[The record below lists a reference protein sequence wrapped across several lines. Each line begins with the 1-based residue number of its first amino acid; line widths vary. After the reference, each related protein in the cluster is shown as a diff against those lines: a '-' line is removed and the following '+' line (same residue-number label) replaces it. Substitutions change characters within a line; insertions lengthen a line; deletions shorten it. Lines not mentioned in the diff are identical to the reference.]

1 MQRKNAFSC
10 WRESNIII
18 RSLSLRLSSHRSL
31 SLRPPQQFPCGSL
44 VQAASMGMGQCPLS
58 LGWILVLIMTRPCGR
73 PVKVLAHM
81 SGQITELRRGMH
93 ELVKNRPWTGGG
105 RQIGG
110 AGASGQ
116 AGKPG
121 DGPCRCCHGQRAHRS
136 FQWRRDPYKPWPPAF
151 PSPLALPPAGIDRH
165 HTTTAARADEEWYGR
180 RG

>member
-1 MQRKNAFSC
+1 MALRAAPVALLQVS
-10 WRESNIII
+10 
-18 RSLSLRLSSHRSL
+18 RSYPRPPSPAALLLRLRLSSHRSL
-31 SLRPPQQFPCGSL
+31 ILCPSGLRDSSRLG
-44 VQAASMGMGQCPLS
+44 QAASTGHGLD
-58 LGWILVLIMTRPCGR
+58 ITVVLIMIRPCGR
-73 PVKVLAHM
+73 PVKVLAH
-81 SGQITELRRGMH
+81 MH

-136 FQWRRDPYKPWPPAF
+136 FQWRRDPYKPRPPAF
-151 PSPLALPPAGIDRH
+151 PSPLALPPAGIDDRH
-165 HTTTAARADEEWYGR
+165 HTTAAARADEEWSGR